1 MQSKG
6 NAPIAS
12 QLKWREEVRDL
23 GCVISREQYGIEI
36 HHVLGATAKHNR
48 QPIGHWF
55 ILPLTAWYHRENPI
69 LNVTDNKKLF
79 EANFGS
85 QVALFNRL
93 LDLYRFQYDKEP
105 PVPCEVLAAIGDL
118 ERDGLTQYKLAG

>member
-6 NAPIAS
+6 NAPSAS
-12 QLKWREEVRDL
+12 QLKWREEVRSL
-23 GCVISREQYGIEI
+23 GCVVSRDPYGVEI

-55 ILPLTAWYHRENPI
+55 ILPLTAWYHRENPV

-79 EANFGS
+79 EVNYGS
-85 QVALFNRL
+85 QVELFNQL
-93 LDLYRFQYDKEP
+93 LDLYRFTYDKEP
-105 PVPCEVLAAIGDL
+105 AIPQAVITAINDL
-118 ERDGLTQYKLAG
+118 ECDGVTQYKQVI